1 MKAFVHVS
9 PELIHQNDK
18 DGGRR
23 PVLVIEDERGRTYTA
38 TCIRGL
44 NGELRTQQ
52 SHPDAHRPHA
62 WIEVSDAALLDLV
75 QDARLDDLR
84 RSFTGQ
90 LQEG

>member
-1 MKAFVHVS
+1 MRAFVHVS
-9 PELIHQNDK
+9 PETIAQNDK

-23 PVLVIEDERGRTYTA
+23 PILHVEDERGGKYTA
-38 TCIRGL
+38 VCIRGL

-52 SHPDAHRPHA
+52 SHPDPNRPHA
-62 WIEVSDAALLDLV
+62 WIEVFDARLLDLV

-84 RSFTGQ
+84 KAFTGQ